1 MENIKTTNL
10 ISTPNIEG
18 NIGTC
23 TIQSNS
29 IKIGNSF
36 FTETYQAV
44 QINSCNG
51 NIINQYSYTEYRGVF
66 GATMIGLVSVIL
78 IICFIV
84 TSYVDNNGRG
94 Y

>member
-1 MENIKTTNL
+1 MENIRTTNL

-23 TIQSNS
+23 TIQSNK

-36 FTETYQAV
+36 FTETYQEV

-51 NIINQYSYTEYRGVF
+51 NIINQYSYTEYGGVL
-66 GATMIGLVSVIL
+66 TVTLIGLVFVLL
-78 IICFIV
+78 IIGFIV
-84 TSYVDNNGRG
+84 TFYEDNRRG

>member
-10 ISTPNIEG
+10 ISAPNIEG

-23 TIQSNS
+23 TIQSNK

-36 FTETYQAV
+36 FTETYQEV

-51 NIINQYSYTEYRGVF
+51 NIISQYSYTEYGGVF
-66 GATMIGLVSVIL
+66 GAISLGLVFVLL
-78 IICFIV
+78 IICFIA
-84 TSYVDNNGRG
+84 TSYEHDNGRV